1 MKGMIYKVPIKHKEE
16 TPTQAL
22 TKDIQNNL
30 SVIKDDIVAS
40 SQENVINGENLDDFI
55 YHHFLNRLDPVE
67 YCENVLRHH
76 LPESRQKLH
85 ENQTALIRAVCNP
98 KLKQVAGMMSRQ
110 CLLRGTIIHTRDGK
124 LIPIEEYKDAW
135 KTNDN
140 APIFE
145 IHVKGGHIIKCT
157 GNHPI
162 KTQNGWKRADE
173 LVKQDWVLC
182 LDYWDKFNDEYT
194 LQYLTENIKDIVIN
208 NHYAKIKNIL
218 STQIQYMREIL
229 NKLGVHG
236 KINQNE
242 IEIDLTYRNNLL
254 NFKKIFPNITI
265 TDNFVQADL
274 DVPIEY
280 GIDGEHL
287 YYSPFVSR
295 KEIGTG
301 EVWDVEFPNKGW
313 FIAGGMVVHNSG
325 KCFAKGTKILMA
337 DGSKKNVEDIKIGDY
352 VMSPTSKPRL
362 VTNLGHG
369 YEDMFEIIPNDI
381 GYEPFTVNASHII
394 SLIDTKN
401 NIFNIEIKDYL
412 KLPLQERKTLFG
424 YRANINYQY
433 IAFDFNVYNLGK
445 ILSNKEKNI
454 FDKNIQD
461 YINHHTN
468 NDILHDIKINS
479 LKTRLLFLSGF
490 VDGKSSTIG
499 KDKIKLKIDDFNFAC
514 EMLDLIRSVGMKANL
529 KKNKKTNS
537 IYFFGRFS
545 LLSSVKTK
553 NLSDN
558 NFSLIFKFK
567 VKPKGIGEYFGFT
580 IDSPDHL
587 FLLGDYTVTHNTESI
602 SSFCGFLIDNY
613 PQMRV
618 GVFTPRLQQ
627 AEVSIGRLSTFF
639 QMNEDRL
646 NNKIVKLTKDRIE
659 LSNKSYVTAV
669 SASDQSNIEGLTFDV
684 IVLDEAQKV
693 SDYTFSERIVP
704 MGN

>member
-110 CLLRGTIIHTRDGK
+110 
-124 LIPIEEYKDAW
+124 
-135 KTNDN
+135 
-140 APIFE
+140 
-145 IHVKGGHIIKCT
+145 
-157 GNHPI
+157 
-162 KTQNGWKRADE
+162 
-173 LVKQDWVLC
+173 
-182 LDYWDKFNDEYT
+182 
-194 LQYLTENIKDIVIN
+194 
-208 NHYAKIKNIL
+208 
-218 STQIQYMREIL
+218 
-229 NKLGVHG
+229 
-236 KINQNE
+236 
-242 IEIDLTYRNNLL
+242 
-254 NFKKIFPNITI
+254 
-265 TDNFVQADL
+265 
-274 DVPIEY
+274 
-280 GIDGEHL
+280 
-287 YYSPFVSR
+287 
-295 KEIGTG
+295 
-301 EVWDVEFPNKGW
+301 
-313 FIAGGMVVHNSG
+313 SG
-325 KCFAKGTKILMA
+325 KCFAKGTKILME
-337 DGSKKNVEDIKIGDY
+337 DGSKKNVEDIKVGDY
-352 VMSPTSKPRL
+352 VMSPTSEPRL

-445 ILSNKEKNI
+445 ILSNKEKNV

-468 NDILHDIKINS
+468 NDILYDIKINS
-479 LKTRLLFLSGF
+479 LETRLLFLSGF

-529 KKNKKTNS
+529 KQNKKTNS

>member
-1 MKGMIYKVPIKHKEE
+1 MPIKHKEE

-40 SQENVINGENLDDFI
+40 SQENVINGEELDDFI

-110 CLLRGTIIHTRDGK
+110 CLLKGTIIHTRDGK

-173 LVKQDWVLC
+173 LAKQDWVLC

-265 TDNFVQADL
+265 TDNFVQTDL

-295 KEIGTG
+295 KEIGIG
-301 EVWDVEFPNKGW
+301 EVWDVEFPNKSW

-325 KCFAKGTKILMA
+325 K
-337 DGSKKNVEDIKIGDY
+337 
-352 VMSPTSKPRL
+352 
-362 VTNLGHG
+362 
-369 YEDMFEIIPNDI
+369 
-381 GYEPFTVNASHII
+381 
-394 SLIDTKN
+394 
-401 NIFNIEIKDYL
+401 
-412 KLPLQERKTLFG
+412 
-424 YRANINYQY
+424 
-433 IAFDFNVYNLGK
+433 
-445 ILSNKEKNI
+445 
-454 FDKNIQD
+454 
-461 YINHHTN
+461 
-468 NDILHDIKINS
+468 
-479 LKTRLLFLSGF
+479 
-490 VDGKSSTIG
+490 
-499 KDKIKLKIDDFNFAC
+499 
-514 EMLDLIRSVGMKANL
+514 
-529 KKNKKTNS
+529 
-537 IYFFGRFS
+537 
-545 LLSSVKTK
+545 
-553 NLSDN
+553 
-558 NFSLIFKFK
+558 
-567 VKPKGIGEYFGFT
+567 
-580 IDSPDHL
+580 
-587 FLLGDYTVTHNTESI
+587 TESI

-693 SDYTFSERIVP
+693 SDYTWSERIVNFP
-704 MGN
+704 H

>member
-140 APIFE
+140 ASIFE

-173 LVKQDWVLC
+173 LTKQDWVLC

-218 STQIQYMREIL
+218 STQIQYIREIL

-479 LKTRLLFLSGF
+479 LETRLLFLSGF

-499 KDKIKLKIDDFNFAC
+499 KDEIKLKIDDFNFAC

>member
-1 MKGMIYKVPIKHKEE
+1 MKGMIYKLPIKHKEE

-40 SQENVINGENLDDFI
+40 SKENVINGEELDDFI

-110 CLLRGTIIHTRDGK
+110 CLLKGTIIHTRDGK

-173 LVKQDWVLC
+173 LAKQDWVLC

-254 NFKKIFPNITI
+254 NFKKIFPNIII
-265 TDNFVQADL
+265 TDNFVQVDL

-352 VMSPTSKPRL
+352 VMSPTSEPRL

-445 ILSNKEKNI
+445 ILSNKEKNV

-479 LKTRLLFLSGF
+479 LETRLLFLSGF

-499 KDKIKLKIDDFNFAC
+499 KDKIKLKIDDFDFAC
-514 EMLDLIRSVGMKANL
+514 ETLDLIRSVGMKANL

>member
-1 MKGMIYKVPIKHKEE
+1 MPIKHKEE

-22 TKDIQNNL
+22 AKDIQNNL

-110 CLLRGTIIHTRDGK
+110 
-124 LIPIEEYKDAW
+124 
-135 KTNDN
+135 
-140 APIFE
+140 
-145 IHVKGGHIIKCT
+145 
-157 GNHPI
+157 
-162 KTQNGWKRADE
+162 
-173 LVKQDWVLC
+173 
-182 LDYWDKFNDEYT
+182 
-194 LQYLTENIKDIVIN
+194 
-208 NHYAKIKNIL
+208 
-218 STQIQYMREIL
+218 
-229 NKLGVHG
+229 
-236 KINQNE
+236 
-242 IEIDLTYRNNLL
+242 
-254 NFKKIFPNITI
+254 
-265 TDNFVQADL
+265 
-274 DVPIEY
+274 
-280 GIDGEHL
+280 
-287 YYSPFVSR
+287 
-295 KEIGTG
+295 
-301 EVWDVEFPNKGW
+301 
-313 FIAGGMVVHNSG
+313 SG

-337 DGSKKNVEDIKIGDY
+337 DGSRKNVEDIKIGDY
-352 VMSPTSKPRL
+352 VMSPTSEPRL

-369 YEDMFEIIPNDI
+369 FEEMYEIIPNQK
-381 GYEPFTVNASHII
+381 GYSSFTVNKSHIL
-394 SLIDTKN
+394 SLIDHNKNQIRGTDILNINVEEYNKLPKYKQERLLGYRSFVEYKEKPIQVDPYYLGLWIGDGRASYPEITNVDKEVIEYIYRYAKQLGLQVTIYNKNNPNRTNSYAITQGIGATKN
-401 NIFNIEIKDYL
+401 
-412 KLPLQERKTLFG
+412 
-424 YRANINYQY
+424 
-433 IAFDFNVYNLGK
+433 
-445 ILSNKEKNI
+445 
-454 FDKNIQD
+454 DKNKLKKMLKSLNL
-461 YINHHTN
+461 INNKHIPDEIMFNSIKIRREFLAGLIDTDGSKEHKFKKNQT
-468 NDILHDIKINS
+468 KINS
-479 LKTRLLFLSGF
+479 HIKELAYQIRDLCRSIGLKAQLREKLVKLNDKTFVEYPVYIYGDLSVIPTKVKRKQF
-490 VDGKSSTIG
+490 SNS
-499 KDKIKLKIDDFNFAC
+499 LH
-514 EMLDLIRSVGMKANL
+514 
-529 KKNKKTNS
+529 KNPL
-537 IYFFGRFS
+537 YFG
-545 LLSSVKTK
+545 
-553 NLSDN
+553 
-558 NFSLIFKFK
+558 FK
-567 VKPKGIGEYFGFT
+567 VKSKGIGEYFGFT